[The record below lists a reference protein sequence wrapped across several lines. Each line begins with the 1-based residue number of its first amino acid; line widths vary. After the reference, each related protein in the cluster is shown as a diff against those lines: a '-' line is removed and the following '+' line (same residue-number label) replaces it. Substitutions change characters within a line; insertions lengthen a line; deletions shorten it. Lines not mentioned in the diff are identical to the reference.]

1 MQGDQTS
8 QQMSTYIQLA
18 ENDYVEPFVETAGSN
33 YKNYMGSGHA
43 HFWGFLVH

>member
-8 QQMSTYIQLA
+8 QQMSSYIQLA
-18 ENDYVEPFVETAGSN
+18 ENDYVEPYVELGGGS